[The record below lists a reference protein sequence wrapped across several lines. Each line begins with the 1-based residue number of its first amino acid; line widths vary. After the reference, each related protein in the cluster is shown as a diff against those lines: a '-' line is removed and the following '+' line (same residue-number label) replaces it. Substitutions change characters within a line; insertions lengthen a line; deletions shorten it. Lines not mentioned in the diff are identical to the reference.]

1 MLSCLHQITALHIA
15 AERGHI
21 KIVEYLA
28 DKGADVDIQDK
39 NGVSVHDHS
48 NDSVDW
54 NGFEPTIRGN
64 LITHTML
71 VYYMLILQ
79 LLP

>member
-48 NDSVDW
+48 NDNVELLISVI
-54 NGFEPTIRGN
+54 NKFVAYIGN
-64 LITHTML
+64 
-71 VYYMLILQ
+71 
-79 LLP
+79 

>member
-28 DKGADVDIQDK
+28 DKGADIDIQDK
-39 NGVSVHDHS
+39 NGVSVHDYS
-48 NDSVDW
+48 NDSVEILISIT
-54 NGFEPTIRGN
+54 NTFAAYIGN
-64 LITHTML
+64 
-71 VYYMLILQ
+71 
-79 LLP
+79 